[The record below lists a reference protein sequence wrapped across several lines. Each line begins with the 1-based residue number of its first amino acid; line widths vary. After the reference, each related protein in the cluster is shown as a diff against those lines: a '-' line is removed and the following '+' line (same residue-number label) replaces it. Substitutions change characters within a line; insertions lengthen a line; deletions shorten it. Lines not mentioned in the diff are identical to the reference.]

1 MVTGCLGPRWAVIG
15 PLRSTDLAGV
25 ETAIAVATQ
34 LFPKLSGATTPQ
46 SVLANLAENDR
57 LGAAA
62 GEGFFSYPSG
72 SDVTGDRDRRLLAVL
87 EVLAGG
93 VAEGDATDG

>member
-1 MVTGCLGPRWAVIG
+1 
-15 PLRSTDLAGV
+15 
-25 ETAIAVATQ
+25 VATQ